1 MMEKCEVRDEY
12 PSDSSPVMMEDFVN
26 KNLDE
31 IHRYI
36 HEQDIETNWG
46 AMKMAI

>member
-1 MMEKCEVRDEY
+1 MMEICEARDECT
-12 PSDSSPVMMEDFVN
+12 DDTSPVMMEDFVN